1 LTKRSLGDASS
12 VLADWRSAQT
22 ARQLFVVGEPTSG
35 FLRERK
41 SAINLDFERATTG
54 SAKIDV
60 RRGAQFEDQLP
71 RRTGARLISSL
82 AAIFDLDL
90 HGTDLAIQTAAI
102 TISKGWRW
110 R

>member
-1 LTKRSLGDASS
+1 VHAG
-12 VLADWRSAQT
+12 WRSAQT
-22 ARQLFVVGEPTSG
+22 ARQLFVAGEATSR

-41 SAINLDFERATTG
+41 SAIDLDLKRAPAG

-60 RRGAQFEDQLP
+60 RRGAQFEDQFP
-71 RRTGARLISSL
+71 RRTGARLIASL

-90 HGTDLAIQTAAI
+90 HGTDLAIQAASI
-102 TISKGWRW
+102 IISKGWCW